1 MKKMTL
7 VALMISAFSLAAC
20 ARGKQPVAF
29 QNLPEMVKSA
39 VLKNY
44 ADTLVQYITWEKS
57 IGKDEYEFLLQDGT
71 KMEYYENGQLHK
83 IKCRTGIPDVLVP
96 DPILRYVRGTF
107 PNAVIT
113 EFKND
118 PWSQKVELNNEM
130 ELVFN
135 RRGDFL
141 RID

>member
-1 MKKMTL
+1 MKKITL
-7 VALMISAFSLAAC
+7 IALFVSAFTLSAC

-44 ADTLVQYITWEKS
+44 SDSLVQYITWEKS

-71 KMEYYENGQLHK
+71 KLEYYENGQLHK
-83 IKCRTGIPDVLVP
+83 IKCINGIPDVLVP
-96 DPILRYVRGTF
+96 EPILRYVRGTF

-113 EFKND
+113 EFKSES
-118 PWSQKVELNNEM
+118 WSQKVELNNEM
-130 ELVFN
+130 DLIFN

>member
-7 VALMISAFSLAAC
+7 VALLLGLFSLSAC

-44 ADTLVQYITWEKS
+44 SDTLVQYITWEKT
-57 IGKDEYEFLLQDGT
+57 IGKDKYEFLLQDGT

-83 IKCRTGIPDVLVP
+83 IKSLAGVPDVLIPEPV
-96 DPILRYVRGTF
+96 LKYVRATF
-107 PNAVIT
+107 PHANIT
-113 EFKND
+113 EFKSESL
-118 PWSQKVELNNEM
+118 SQEVELNNDI

>member
-7 VALMISAFSLAAC
+7 VALLLGVFSLSAY
-20 ARGKQPVAF
+20 ARGKQPIAF

-44 ADTLVQYITWEKS
+44 SDSLVQYITWEKT
-57 IGKDEYEFLLQDGT
+57 IGKDEYEFLLADGT

-83 IKCRTGIPDVLVP
+83 IKSAAGVPDVLVP
-96 DPILRYVRGTF
+96 EPVLKYVRGTF
-107 PNAVIT
+107 PHATIT
-113 EFKND
+113 EFESESL
-118 PWSQKVELNNEM
+118 SQKVELNNDM